1 MKKKEKGWEDF
12 MPFYSQWYWTRDWLN
27 QKCKAWYNGPR
38 IDWMHL
44 VEKNEKKDIT
54 SRRM

>member
-44 VEKNEKKDIT
+44 VDKNEKKDINKKD
-54 SRRM
+54 